1 VLVNGVVAA
10 NGVLNNVDTGSSG
23 FNNAVLQSIPLSLSA
38 GPVEVQAGAQL
49 TLRVSARRTCF
60 GGGHNSG
67 TAREWF
73 NGQPID
79 SGPGRDAGSRV
90 RFTLAGTTSDYF
102 LLSSFG
108 LATTPATVR
117 ASVDAIVD
125 SSASCPA
132 RPYSMMGVWSLNL
145 Q

>member
-1 VLVNGVVAA
+1 M
-10 NGVLNNVDTGSSG
+10 
-23 FNNAVLQSIPLSLSA
+23 
-38 GPVEVQAGAQL
+38 
-49 TLRVSARRTCF
+49 ARRTCS

-79 SGPGRDAGSRV
+79 SGANRDAGSRI

-102 LLSSFG
+102 LRNSFQ
-108 LATTPATVR
+108 LATIPGAVKT
-117 ASVDAIVD
+117 SVDAAVN
-125 SSASCPA
+125 SSAACPA
-132 RPYSMMGVWSLNL
+132 RPYSLLGVWSLNL